1 MFVAGVSAILSAL
14 VYSEFAVQF
23 PYAGGAFNYCAV
35 TLGELPAWLVVCM
48 LVLSYV
54 LANAAIARSFSAYFA
69 QLVGQDPA
77 FFTFAYKDYTV
88 DFMAAALVIVVG
100 VLLMFTTGGGSIF
113 NLVITISQLVV
124 IAIIL
129 VAGFTKANPA
139 NLTPFLPYGTRG
151 MFDGA
156 AFCFFSFIGC
166 VFVLVCCCV
175 LLFCCLCLYVCK

>member
-1 MFVAGVSAILSAL
+1 MFVAGVSAILS
-14 VYSEFAVQF
+14 
-23 PYAGGAFNYCAV
+23 
-35 TLGELPAWLVVCM
+35 
-48 LVLSYV
+48 
-54 LANAAIARSFSAYFA
+54 
-69 QLVGQDPA
+69 
-77 FFTFAYKDYTV
+77 
-88 DFMAAALVIVVG
+88 ALVIVVG

-139 NLTPFLPYGTRG
+139 NLTPLLPYGTRG